1 MSIREPSDE
10 LASPNI
16 FVLGAGA
23 IVERVHDRRYNAS
36 GFNPCKG
43 APTRFA
49 PIRDAEGNCVPSL
62 YAADTV
68 EAAIHE
74 TIFHDIPVRAKP
86 GTVPKSLVQGRAHSR
101 LEVLRDLRFASLRGP
116 DLRRWRIGRNSLIA
130 TSPAL
135 YRETARWA
143 CAIHC
148 RFPEIEGL
156 VWTSNRC
163 DPDTAYLFFGDRVAA
178 ADFRI
183 AGTRDGHNDATF
195 LSDVREAGQR
205 SGIVITV

>member
-1 MSIREPSDE
+1 MTGATTRAASIPARAPPP
-10 LASPNI
+10 AS
-16 FVLGAGA
+16 
-23 IVERVHDRRYNAS
+23 R
-36 GFNPCKG
+36 
-43 APTRFA
+43 RFA
-49 PIRDAEGNCVPSL
+49 MRKEIAFPPSTPPIPWKRRS
-62 YAADTV
+62 TRRSF
-68 EAAIHE
+68 
-74 TIFHDIPVRAKP
+74 TIFPCGPNPEPFRN
-86 GTVPKSLVQGRAHSR
+86 SLCKAGRTADS
-101 LEVLRDLRFASLRGP
+101 EVLRDLRFASLRGP
-116 DLRRWRIGRNSLIA
+116 DLRRWRIGRNSSIA

-143 CAIHC
+143 CAIHR

-183 AGTRDGHNDATF
+183 AGTRDGRNDATF